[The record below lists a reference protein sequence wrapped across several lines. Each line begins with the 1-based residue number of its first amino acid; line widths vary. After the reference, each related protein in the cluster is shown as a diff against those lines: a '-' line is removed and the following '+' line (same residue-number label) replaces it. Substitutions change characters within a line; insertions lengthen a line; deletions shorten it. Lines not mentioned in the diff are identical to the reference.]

1 MCRDICISP
10 GVIRLSLSTKK
21 ELVLNLFKGMEV
33 VRPRDVEAIGISG
46 SYLHL
51 LFKAGVLDR
60 PNRGLYTLAESEPT
74 EFRSIVE
81 ACKLS
86 PNSTVC
92 LLSALRI
99 HDLTTQ
105 SPFEVWLAI
114 GEKDRKPRI
123 SYPPLRVVRFSGS
136 ARTFGIEQH
145 ELEGVPVSVYSAAK
159 TVADCFKY
167 RNKIGIDV
175 ALEALKDCR
184 RSRKATA
191 DQLWEAAKACR
202 MANVMRPYM
211 EATA

>member
-1 MCRDICISP
+1 MTI
-10 GVIRLSLSTKK
+10 TKK
-21 ELVLNLFKGMEV
+21 DQVLELFNSMDV
-33 VRPRDVEAIGISG
+33 VRPRDVEAMGVSG
-46 SYLHL
+46 SYLYL

-60 PNRGLYTLAESEPT
+60 PHRGLYTLVDSEPT

-105 SPFEVWLAI
+105 SPYEVWLAI
-114 GEKDRKPRI
+114 GERDRKPQI
-123 SYPPLRVVRFSGS
+123 GYPPTRVVRFSGE
-136 ARTFGIEQH
+136 ARTFGIVQY
-145 ELEGVPVSVYSAAK
+145 ELEGVPVPVYSPAK

-167 RNKIGIDV
+167 RNKIGLDV
-175 ALEALKDCR
+175 AIEALKDCR

-191 DQLWEAAKACR
+191 DQLWEAAKVCR
-202 MANVMRPYM
+202 MANVMRPYL